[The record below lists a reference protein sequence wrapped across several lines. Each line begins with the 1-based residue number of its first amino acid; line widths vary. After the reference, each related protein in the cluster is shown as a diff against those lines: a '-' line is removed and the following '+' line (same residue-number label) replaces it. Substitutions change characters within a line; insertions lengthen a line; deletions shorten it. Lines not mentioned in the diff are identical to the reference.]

1 MPRREGNRAGASTA
15 RTRAARGGRLLKVLP
30 VDAIKY
36 NPARPRPTLREAAV
50 QLCLLWPVEYTIARW
65 LGLPQGGGWTPLEE
79 TTVGAL
85 TAMIWEGCTG
95 WKQEAHLLHEVV
107 EARLPEVRLTTGFL
121 RGPEGGMVYWL
132 WTVGEHM
139 RGEEVAS
146 VLARYFLEYHPYV
159 LRPELSLA
167 TALTA
172 YERVE
177 SICRHRGL
185 RSIQQ
190 AVHGA

>member
-1 MPRREGNRAGASTA
+1 MPRREGARAAASTA
-15 RTRAARGGRLLKVLP
+15 RARTARGGRRLKVLP
-30 VDAIKY
+30 IEAVEY
-36 NPARPRPTLREAAV
+36 NPAMPKPTLREITV

-79 TTVGAL
+79 TVVGAL
-85 TAMIWEGCTG
+85 TAMIWEGCTR

-121 RGPEGGMVYWL
+121 RGPEGGMVFWL

-139 RGEEVAS
+139 RGEEVAA
-146 VLARYFLEYHPYV
+146 VLTKYLPWYHPYV
-159 LRPELSLA
+159 LRPELSIA

-185 RSIQQ
+185 RSLQR
-190 AVHGA
+190 ATHGA